1 MKIEEKI
8 KSKFLYSKNLNLFK
22 ILYFSFQYLKSKFM
36 PRIINSNW
44 GIDLIVGN
52 ILRNKKKGF

>member
-44 GIDLIVGN
+44 GIDLIVSYLN
-52 ILRNKKKGF
+52 CRD